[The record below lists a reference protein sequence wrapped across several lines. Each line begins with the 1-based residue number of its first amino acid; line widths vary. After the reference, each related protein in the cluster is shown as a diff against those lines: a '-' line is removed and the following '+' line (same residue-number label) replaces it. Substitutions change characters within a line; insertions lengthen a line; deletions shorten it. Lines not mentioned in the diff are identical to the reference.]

1 MRTEISP
8 RIPIVESRVFES
20 RTDARFALITIDVRD
35 GSEVEFDNEFLGAAK
50 LRASTYLA
58 SGFVE
63 LSQLDEAGTELDS
76 DDQRAAHF
84 VLLERCDDTPSLA
97 RVVGNMRLVVKD
109 KREPLPLPV
118 EAFFPDLFADGC
130 LPLNSV
136 ETSRLIAS
144 HENPRI
150 QRLMAW
156 PLFVAGYEYVSR
168 LGLGPVYG
176 LVSPALVRVLQKRKV
191 PVVPIWEATPI
202 PAINATKQPVIL
214 DLPVFGDLIKSVGDQ
229 GAMPA
234 AGYRCA
240 YFGAGYRTEELSA

>member
-1 MRTEISP
+1 MRAEISP
-8 RIPIVESRVFES
+8 EIPVVESRVFES
-20 RTDARFALITIDVRD
+20 HAEARFALLTIDVRND
-35 GSEVEFDNEFLGAAK
+35 SEVEFRNEFLGAAK

-84 VLLERCDDTPSLA
+84 VLLERCDDTPHLA

-109 KREPLPLPV
+109 ERGPLPV
-118 EAFFPDLFADGC
+118 EVFLPDLFVNER
-130 LPLNSV
+130 LPLDSV

-144 HENPRI
+144 HEDPRI

-156 PLFVAGYEYVSR
+156 PLFVAGYECVSR
-168 LGLGPVYG
+168 LSLGPVYG

-191 PVVPIWEATPI
+191 PVVPIWEATHI

-214 DLPVFGDLIKSVGDQ
+214 DLQVFGDLIKSIGDQ

-240 YFGAGYRTEELSA
+240 YLESGYRTEGLSA